1 MKRIVVAFLLLV
13 LPLSGGCLGGVPLDR
28 YCYVLDLG
36 VERGDSMPYRFVF
49 LLNEDTAGSGE
60 DGGNRGEVSMV
71 CAEERSLFAAIDAL
85 SGALPAQ
92 LSFERTT
99 LLAFS
104 RELAEAGEME
114 AVMAGA
120 LSRLKIRQNVRVI
133 VVEEDMRR
141 AFQGLVSEGDPS
153 MNRLKT
159 NVKLFE
165 ENFGYVE
172 DWGLS
177 RVREA
182 FSNDTGDALLPY
194 AGLVGGPLQPDMVG
208 GQVYPYL
215 GGGLLGEGML
225 VLMAKGTFQTGHLR
239 LPWKGTELDMALYV
253 VGKPKR
259 SWQAGTFTCEI
270 TLEADLEHPAQVEV
284 MGGKAAAEVQVLLFG
299 DDVILGDRPV
309 TAQLCEAYEKYGNPE
324 LLAEV
329 RTAINS
335 KASSVDLSKDKY
347 FPEIGNQGGI
357 GSCVQWSVC
366 YYNLGYRI
374 NRMYDRAA
382 ANDNRLQPLFTHV
395 LQANEDSMFSVGV
408 PTYGTCPDTDNNK
421 TLTC

>member
-92 LSFERTT
+92 LSFEMTT

-133 VVEEDMRR
+133 VVEEDMRG

-215 GGGLLGEGML
+215 GGGLLGEGQIKTSLCGSAVFAGDRMAGVLSGQHTML

-270 TLEADLEHPAQVEV
+270 TLEADLEHPAQVEADSEELI
-284 MGGKAAAEVQVLLFG
+284 AAAESYLEEELEQVF
-299 DDVILGDRPV
+299 RA
-309 TAQLCEAYEKYGNPE
+309 T
-324 LLAEV
+324 
-329 RTAINS
+329 
-335 KASSVDLSKDKY
+335 
-347 FPEIGNQGGI
+347 
-357 GSCVQWSVC
+357 
-366 YYNLGYRI
+366 
-374 NRMYDRAA
+374 AA
-382 ANDNRLQPLFTHV
+382 AGADV
-395 LQANEDSMFSVGV
+395 FSVGRDAIC
-408 PTYGTCPDTDNNK
+408 TFYSWDSWRAYGFARRLQEVEPVFRVKVKLSHSPKDPA
-421 TLTC
+421 LE

>member
-1 MKRIVVAFLLLV
+1 MKRLFFSVFLLLL
-13 LPLSGGCLGGVPLDR
+13 LPLGGCLQGLPLDK

-36 VERGDSMPYRFVF
+36 VERGETLPYRFVF

-60 DGGNRGEVSMV
+60 DGENRGEVSMV

-104 RELAEAGEME
+104 RELAEAREME

-215 GGGLLGEGML
+215 GGGLLGEGQIKTSLCGSAVFAGDRMAGVLSGQHTML

-270 TLEADLEHPAQVEV
+270 TLEADLEHPAQVEADSEELV
-284 MGGKAAAEVQVLLFG
+284 FRATAAAG
-299 DDVILGDRPV
+299 ADV
-309 TAQLCEAYEKYGNPE
+309 
-324 LLAEV
+324 
-329 RTAINS
+329 
-335 KASSVDLSKDKY
+335 
-347 FPEIGNQGGI
+347 
-357 GSCVQWSVC
+357 
-366 YYNLGYRI
+366 
-374 NRMYDRAA
+374 
-382 ANDNRLQPLFTHV
+382 
-395 LQANEDSMFSVGV
+395 FSVGRDAIC
-408 PTYGTCPDTDNNK
+408 TFYSWDSWRAYGFARRLQEVEPVFRVKVKLSHSPKDPA
-421 TLTC
+421 LE

>member
-60 DGGNRGEVSMV
+60 DGENRGEVSMV

-215 GGGLLGEGML
+215 GGGLLGEGQIKTSLCGSAVFAGDRMAGVLSGQHTML

-270 TLEADLEHPAQVEV
+270 TLEADLEHPAQVEADSEELI
-284 MGGKAAAEVQVLLFG
+284 AAAESYLEEELEQVF
-299 DDVILGDRPV
+299 RA
-309 TAQLCEAYEKYGNPE
+309 T
-324 LLAEV
+324 
-329 RTAINS
+329 
-335 KASSVDLSKDKY
+335 
-347 FPEIGNQGGI
+347 
-357 GSCVQWSVC
+357 
-366 YYNLGYRI
+366 
-374 NRMYDRAA
+374 AA
-382 ANDNRLQPLFTHV
+382 AGADV
-395 LQANEDSMFSVGV
+395 FSVGRDAIC
-408 PTYGTCPDTDNNK
+408 TFYSWDSWRAYGFARRLQEVEPVFRVKVKLSHSPKD
-421 TLTC
+421 LALE

>member
-28 YCYVLDLG
+28 YCYVLDIG
-36 VERGDSMPYRFVF
+36 VERGSTLPYRFVF

-215 GGGLLGEGML
+215 GGGLLGEGQIKTSLCGSAVFAGDRMAGVLSGQHTML

-270 TLEADLEHPAQVEV
+270 TLEADLEHPAQVEADSEELI
-284 MGGKAAAEVQVLLFG
+284 AAAENYLKAELEQVF
-299 DDVILGDRPV
+299 RA
-309 TAQLCEAYEKYGNPE
+309 T
-324 LLAEV
+324 
-329 RTAINS
+329 
-335 KASSVDLSKDKY
+335 
-347 FPEIGNQGGI
+347 
-357 GSCVQWSVC
+357 
-366 YYNLGYRI
+366 
-374 NRMYDRAA
+374 AA
-382 ANDNRLQPLFTHV
+382 AGADV
-395 LQANEDSMFSVGV
+395 FSVGRDAICAFSSWDSWRA
-408 PTYGTCPDTDNNK
+408 YGFARRLQEVELVFRVKVKLSHSPKDPA
-421 TLTC
+421 LE

>member
-215 GGGLLGEGML
+215 GGGLLGEGQIKTSLCGSAVFAGDRMAGVLSGQHTML

-270 TLEADLEHPAQVEV
+270 TLEADLEHPAQVEADS
-284 MGGKAAAEVQVLLFG
+284 KELIAAAENYLKAELEQVF
-299 DDVILGDRPV
+299 RA
-309 TAQLCEAYEKYGNPE
+309 T
-324 LLAEV
+324 
-329 RTAINS
+329 
-335 KASSVDLSKDKY
+335 
-347 FPEIGNQGGI
+347 
-357 GSCVQWSVC
+357 
-366 YYNLGYRI
+366 
-374 NRMYDRAA
+374 AA
-382 ANDNRLQPLFTHV
+382 AGADV
-395 LQANEDSMFSVGV
+395 FSVGRDAICAFSSWDSWRA
-408 PTYGTCPDTDNNK
+408 YGFARRLQEVELVFRVKVKLSHSPKDPA
-421 TLTC
+421 LE

>member
-60 DGGNRGEVSMV
+60 DGENRGEVSMV

-133 VVEEDMRR
+133 VVEEDMRG

-194 AGLVGGPLQPDMVG
+194 AGLVGGPLQPDMMG
-208 GQVYPYL
+208 GQVYPDL
-215 GGGLLGEGML
+215 GGGLLGEGQIKTSLCGSAVFAGDRMAGVLSGQHTML

-270 TLEADLEHPAQVEV
+270 VLEGDLEHPAQVEV
-284 MGGKAAAEVQVLLFG
+284 ESEELIAAAESYLKAELEQVF
-299 DDVILGDRPV
+299 RA
-309 TAQLCEAYEKYGNPE
+309 T
-324 LLAEV
+324 
-329 RTAINS
+329 
-335 KASSVDLSKDKY
+335 
-347 FPEIGNQGGI
+347 
-357 GSCVQWSVC
+357 
-366 YYNLGYRI
+366 
-374 NRMYDRAA
+374 AA
-382 ANDNRLQPLFTHV
+382 AGADV
-395 LQANEDSMFSVGV
+395 FSVGRDAICAFRSWDSWRA
-408 PTYGTCPDTDNNK
+408 YGFARRLKEEEPDFRVKVKLSHSPKDPA
-421 TLTC
+421 LE

>member
-1 MKRIVVAFLLLV
+1 MKRLFFSVFLLLL
-13 LPLSGGCLGGVPLDR
+13 LPLGGCLQGLPLDK

-36 VERGDSMPYRFVF
+36 VERGETLPYRFVF

-60 DGGNRGEVSMV
+60 DGENRGEVSMV

-104 RELAEAGEME
+104 RELAEAREME

-215 GGGLLGEGML
+215 GGGLLGEGQIKTSLCGSAVFAGDRMAGVLSGQHTML

-270 TLEADLEHPAQVEV
+270 TLEADLEHPAQVEADSEELI
-284 MGGKAAAEVQVLLFG
+284 AAAESYLEEELEQVF
-299 DDVILGDRPV
+299 RA
-309 TAQLCEAYEKYGNPE
+309 T
-324 LLAEV
+324 
-329 RTAINS
+329 
-335 KASSVDLSKDKY
+335 
-347 FPEIGNQGGI
+347 
-357 GSCVQWSVC
+357 
-366 YYNLGYRI
+366 
-374 NRMYDRAA
+374 AA
-382 ANDNRLQPLFTHV
+382 AGADV
-395 LQANEDSMFSVGV
+395 FSVGRDAIC
-408 PTYGTCPDTDNNK
+408 TFYSWDSWRAYGFARRLQEVEPVFRVKVKLSHSPKDPA
-421 TLTC
+421 LE

>member
-1 MKRIVVAFLLLV
+1 MKRAAFAALLLL
-13 LPLSGGCLGGVPLDR
+13 LPLLAGCLGGVPLDK

-49 LLNEDTAGSGE
+49 LLNEDTAGSE
-60 DGGNRGEVSMV
+60 EEGGDKGQVSMV
-71 CAEERSLFAAIDAL
+71 SAEERSLFAAIDAL
-85 SGALPAQ
+85 AGALPAQ

-104 RELAEAGEME
+104 RELAEAGEI
-114 AVMAGA
+114 VTVTDGA

-133 VVEEDMRR
+133 VVEGDLRD

-215 GGGLLGEGML
+215 GGGLLGEGQIKTSLCGSAVFAGDRMAGVLSGQHTML

-239 LPWKGTELDMALYV
+239 LPWKGTELD
-253 VGKPKR
+253 G
-259 SWQAGTFTCEI
+259 GGGFGG
-270 TLEADLEHPAQVEV
+270 ADRR
-284 MGGKAAAEVQVLLFG
+284 GGKLPKSGARAGVSRHGGGGGGRVQRGPGRHLHLLQ
-299 DDVILGDRPV
+299 LGQLAGVRIRP
-309 TAQLCEAYEKYGNPE
+309 P
-324 LLAEV
+324 
-329 RTAINS
+329 
-335 KASSVDLSKDKY
+335 
-347 FPEIGNQGGI
+347 P
-357 GSCVQWSVC
+357 
-366 YYNLGYRI
+366 
-374 NRMYDRAA
+374 
-382 ANDNRLQPLFTHV
+382 
-395 LQANEDSMFSVGV
+395 
-408 PTYGTCPDTDNNK
+408 
-421 TLTC
+421 

>member
-133 VVEEDMRR
+133 VVEEDMRG

-215 GGGLLGEGML
+215 GGGLLGEGQIKTYLCGSAVFAGDRMAGVLSGQHTML

-270 TLEADLEHPAQVEV
+270 TLEADLEHPAQVEADSEELI
-284 MGGKAAAEVQVLLFG
+284 AAAESYLKAELEQVFRATAAAG
-299 DDVILGDRPV
+299 ADVFEVGKEAIRTFRSWDD
-309 TAQLCEAYEKYGNPE
+309 
-324 LLAEV
+324 
-329 RTAINS
+329 
-335 KASSVDLSKDKY
+335 
-347 FPEIGNQGGI
+347 
-357 GSCVQWSVC
+357 W
-366 YYNLGYRI
+366 
-374 NRMYDRAA
+374 RAA
-382 ANDNRLQPLFTHV
+382 GFPGRLKD
-395 LQANEDSMFSVGV
+395 AE
-408 PTYGTCPDTDNNK
+408 PDFRVKVKLSHSPKDPA
-421 TLTC
+421 LE

>member
-1 MKRIVVAFLLLV
+1 MKRIVIILLLLV
-13 LPLSGGCLGGVPLDR
+13 FPLSGGCLGGVPLDR

-36 VERGDSMPYRFVF
+36 VERGDAMPYRFVF

-60 DGGNRGEVSMV
+60 DGGDRGEVSMV

-133 VVEEDMRR
+133 VVEEDMRGT
-141 AFQGLVSEGDPS
+141 FQGLVSEGDPS

-215 GGGLLGEGML
+215 GGGLLGEGQIKTSLCGSAVFAGDRMAGVLSGQHTML
-225 VLMAKGTFQTGHLR
+225 VLMANGAFRTGHLR
-239 LPWKGTELDMALYV
+239 LLWRGTELDLALYA

-259 SWQAGTFTCEI
+259 RWQTGTFTCEI
-270 TLEADLEHPAQVEV
+270 TLEADLEHPAQVEADSEELI
-284 MGGKAAAEVQVLLFG
+284 AAAENYLKAELEQVF
-299 DDVILGDRPV
+299 RA
-309 TAQLCEAYEKYGNPE
+309 T
-324 LLAEV
+324 
-329 RTAINS
+329 
-335 KASSVDLSKDKY
+335 
-347 FPEIGNQGGI
+347 
-357 GSCVQWSVC
+357 
-366 YYNLGYRI
+366 
-374 NRMYDRAA
+374 AA
-382 ANDNRLQPLFTHV
+382 AGADV
-395 LQANEDSMFSVGV
+395 FSVGRDAICAFSSWDSWRA
-408 PTYGTCPDTDNNK
+408 YGFARRLKEVEPDFRVKVKLSHSPKDPA
-421 TLTC
+421 LE

>member
-133 VVEEDMRR
+133 VVEEDMRG

-165 ENFGYVE
+165 EMFPGGQIVKTHRVE
-172 DWGLS
+172 NYPAVLS
-177 RVREA
+177 G
-182 FSNDTGDALLPY
+182 SY

-215 GGGLLGEGML
+215 GGGLLGEGQIKTSLCGSAVFAGDRMAGVLSGQHTML

-270 TLEADLEHPAQVEV
+270 TLEADLEHPAQVEADSEELI
-284 MGGKAAAEVQVLLFG
+284 AAAESYLEEELEQVF
-299 DDVILGDRPV
+299 RA
-309 TAQLCEAYEKYGNPE
+309 T
-324 LLAEV
+324 
-329 RTAINS
+329 
-335 KASSVDLSKDKY
+335 
-347 FPEIGNQGGI
+347 
-357 GSCVQWSVC
+357 
-366 YYNLGYRI
+366 
-374 NRMYDRAA
+374 AA
-382 ANDNRLQPLFTHV
+382 AGADV
-395 LQANEDSMFSVGV
+395 FSVGRDAIC
-408 PTYGTCPDTDNNK
+408 TFYSWDSWRAYGFARRLQEVEPVFRVKVKLSHSPKDPA
-421 TLTC
+421 LE

>member
-71 CAEERSLFAAIDAL
+71 CAEECSLFAAIDAL

-165 ENFGYVE
+165 EDFGYVE

-215 GGGLLGEGML
+215 GGGLLGEGQIKTSLCGSAVFAGDRMAGVLSGQHTML

-270 TLEADLEHPAQVEV
+270 TLEADLEHPAQVEADSEELI
-284 MGGKAAAEVQVLLFG
+284 AAAESYLEEELEQVF
-299 DDVILGDRPV
+299 RA
-309 TAQLCEAYEKYGNPE
+309 T
-324 LLAEV
+324 
-329 RTAINS
+329 
-335 KASSVDLSKDKY
+335 
-347 FPEIGNQGGI
+347 
-357 GSCVQWSVC
+357 
-366 YYNLGYRI
+366 
-374 NRMYDRAA
+374 AA
-382 ANDNRLQPLFTHV
+382 AGADV
-395 LQANEDSMFSVGV
+395 FSVGRDAIC
-408 PTYGTCPDTDNNK
+408 TFYSWDSWRAYGFARRLKEVEPDFRVEVKLSHSPKDPA
-421 TLTC
+421 LE

>member
-60 DGGNRGEVSMV
+60 DGGNRGEVSMA

-133 VVEEDMRR
+133 VVEEDMRG

-177 RVREA
+177 QVREA

-215 GGGLLGEGML
+215 GGGLLGEGQIKTSLCGSAVFAGDRMAGVLSGQHTML
-225 VLMAKGTFQTGHLR
+225 VLMGKGVFRAGHLR
-239 LPWKGTELDMALYV
+239 LPYGGQEIDLALYA
-253 VGKPKR
+253 VGRPQR
-259 SWQAGTFTCEI
+259 SWSKGRFTCAI
-270 TLEADLEHPAQVEV
+270 SLEADLESPAQLDVDSEELI
-284 MGGKAAAEVQVLLFG
+284 AAAECYLAAELQRIFQ
-299 DDVILGDRPV
+299 V
-309 TAQLCEAYEKYGNPE
+309 TARAGADVFEVGREAIRGFHSWEAWQRYGFAA
-324 LLAEV
+324 LLKDVQADFRV
-329 RTAINS
+329 
-335 KASSVDLSKDKY
+335 KVKLSHSPRD
-347 FPEIGNQGGI
+347 PALE
-357 GSCVQWSVC
+357 
-366 YYNLGYRI
+366 
-374 NRMYDRAA
+374 
-382 ANDNRLQPLFTHV
+382 
-395 LQANEDSMFSVGV
+395 
-408 PTYGTCPDTDNNK
+408 
-421 TLTC
+421 

>member
-71 CAEERSLFAAIDAL
+71 CAEECSLFAAIDAL

-133 VVEEDMRR
+133 VVEEDMRG

-215 GGGLLGEGML
+215 GGGLLGEGQIKTSLCGSAVFAGDRMAGVLSGQHTML

-270 TLEADLEHPAQVEV
+270 TLEADLEHPAQVEADSEELI
-284 MGGKAAAEVQVLLFG
+284 AAAESYLKAELEQVF
-299 DDVILGDRPV
+299 RA
-309 TAQLCEAYEKYGNPE
+309 T
-324 LLAEV
+324 
-329 RTAINS
+329 
-335 KASSVDLSKDKY
+335 
-347 FPEIGNQGGI
+347 
-357 GSCVQWSVC
+357 
-366 YYNLGYRI
+366 
-374 NRMYDRAA
+374 AA
-382 ANDNRLQPLFTHV
+382 AGADV
-395 LQANEDSMFSVGV
+395 FSVGRDAIC
-408 PTYGTCPDTDNNK
+408 TFYSWDSWRAYGFARRLQEVEPVFRVKVKLSHSPKDPA
-421 TLTC
+421 LE

>member
-1 MKRIVVAFLLLV
+1 
-13 LPLSGGCLGGVPLDR
+13 
-28 YCYVLDLG
+28 
-36 VERGDSMPYRFVF
+36 MPYRFVF

-60 DGGNRGEVSMV
+60 GGGDRGEVAMTWV
-71 CAEERSLFAAIDAL
+71 EERNLFAAIDAL
-85 SGALPAQ
+85 SGALSAQ

-133 VVEEDMRR
+133 VVEEDMRGT
-141 AFQGLVSEGDPS
+141 FQGLVSEGDPS

-215 GGGLLGEGML
+215 GGGLLGEGQIKTSLCGSAVFAGDRMAGVLSGQHTML
-225 VLMAKGTFQTGHLR
+225 VLMANGTFQTGHLR

-270 TLEADLEHPAQVEV
+270 TLEADLEHPAQVEADSEELI
-284 MGGKAAAEVQVLLFG
+284 AAAESYLEEELEQVF
-299 DDVILGDRPV
+299 RA
-309 TAQLCEAYEKYGNPE
+309 T
-324 LLAEV
+324 
-329 RTAINS
+329 
-335 KASSVDLSKDKY
+335 
-347 FPEIGNQGGI
+347 
-357 GSCVQWSVC
+357 
-366 YYNLGYRI
+366 
-374 NRMYDRAA
+374 AA
-382 ANDNRLQPLFTHV
+382 AGADV
-395 LQANEDSMFSVGV
+395 FSVGRDAIC
-408 PTYGTCPDTDNNK
+408 TFYSWDSWRAYGFARRLKEVEPDFRVKVKLSHSPKDPA
-421 TLTC
+421 LE

>member
-1 MKRIVVAFLLLV
+1 MDHVKLHDKTFKPFIPYEKIISAIDKVADKINQDFHGCTDIPIVLCVLNGSIVFTGELLKR
-13 LPLSGGCLGGVPLDR
+13 
-28 YCYVLDLG
+28 
-36 VERGDSMPYRFVF
+36 
-49 LLNEDTAGSGE
+49 LNFPCQL
-60 DGGNRGEVSMV
+60 VSMKLTSY
-71 CAEERSLFAAIDAL
+71 E
-85 SGALPAQ
+85 G
-92 LSFERTT
+92 T
-99 LLAFS
+99 FS
-104 RELAEAGEME
+104 TGKVRQ
-114 AVMAGA
+114 VMG
-120 LSRLKIRQNVRVI
+120 LTSSVRDRRVI

-215 GGGLLGEGML
+215 GGGLLGEGQIKTSLCGSAVFAGDRMAGVLSGQHTML
-225 VLMAKGTFQTGHLR
+225 VLMANGTFQTGHLR

-270 TLEADLEHPAQVEV
+270 TLEADLEHPAQVEADSEELI
-284 MGGKAAAEVQVLLFG
+284 AAAESYLEEELEQVF
-299 DDVILGDRPV
+299 RA
-309 TAQLCEAYEKYGNPE
+309 T
-324 LLAEV
+324 
-329 RTAINS
+329 
-335 KASSVDLSKDKY
+335 
-347 FPEIGNQGGI
+347 
-357 GSCVQWSVC
+357 
-366 YYNLGYRI
+366 
-374 NRMYDRAA
+374 AA
-382 ANDNRLQPLFTHV
+382 AGADV
-395 LQANEDSMFSVGV
+395 FSVGRDAIC
-408 PTYGTCPDTDNNK
+408 TFRSWDSWRAYGFARRLKEVEPDFRVKVKLSHSPKDPA
-421 TLTC
+421 LE

>member
-114 AVMAGA
+114 AVMEGA
-120 LSRLKIRQNVRVI
+120 LSRLKIRQKVRVI
-133 VVEEDMRR
+133 VVEEDMRG

-215 GGGLLGEGML
+215 GGGLLGEGQIKTSLCGSAVFAGDRMAGVLSGQHTML

-270 TLEADLEHPAQVEV
+270 TLEADLEHPAQVEADSEELI
-284 MGGKAAAEVQVLLFG
+284 AAAESYLEEELEQVF
-299 DDVILGDRPV
+299 RA
-309 TAQLCEAYEKYGNPE
+309 T
-324 LLAEV
+324 
-329 RTAINS
+329 
-335 KASSVDLSKDKY
+335 
-347 FPEIGNQGGI
+347 
-357 GSCVQWSVC
+357 
-366 YYNLGYRI
+366 
-374 NRMYDRAA
+374 AA
-382 ANDNRLQPLFTHV
+382 AGADV
-395 LQANEDSMFSVGV
+395 FSVGRDAIC
-408 PTYGTCPDTDNNK
+408 TFYSWDSWRAYGFARRLKEVEPDFRVKVKLSHSPKDPA
-421 TLTC
+421 LE